1 MEKNNNW
8 IWVLLLS
15 GISSIFAMI
24 ASYNILRGTA
34 VTDIVVVVGL
44 LILAAIQVV
53 IAIIA
58 IWSGY

>member
-34 VTDIVVVVGL
+34 LTDILVVGL
-44 LILAAIQVV
+44 FILAAIQVV